1 MLHFDDLVI
10 IAETEVEF
18 KIKLIKWETKLE
30 AKGLRGN
37 MRKTKIMVGRVDL
50 QSVKDSGK
58 YPCSVCRKDVGTNF
72 IYCTGCLH
80 WVYKSCSGAI
90 SSLKLNPD
98 YQYSIAKVL
107 LMQ

>member
-1 MLHFDDLVI
+1 MI

-90 SSLKLNPD
+90 SSLKPNPD
-98 YQYSIAKVL
+98 YQ
-107 LMQ
+107 